1 VVELNATALAW
12 LAVAV
17 YIVLGFVIAIAARK
31 HVGIGMSEFFLA
43 DRKVGGFI
51 SALTYSATTYSAFML
66 VGLAGL
72 AYVGGVG
79 ALGFEMTYLCGLFL
93 AVFFLPRFWY
103 VGRRYG
109 YITPMDMLTDRYQ
122 SRTVGAV
129 AAVLAL
135 VFLVPYSAA
144 QLLGIG
150 LLLSGLSQGGIPVI
164 VGILV
169 ATVIAIAWSRI
180 AGLRSIAWTDAFQ
193 AIVMFI
199 SASVLLIV
207 VFRELGGVGTFI
219 SRFEAE
225 HPDLLTIPSG
235 SGLWGINM
243 FIGLALPWF
252 FFSLSNPQVSQRF
265 FIPSSVKAMKQMLG
279 GFLVFGFF
287 YTLIAILWG
296 FSAVLLVPGLSNA
309 DTATPTLLALP
320 FIPTALALVAMI
332 GIVAAAVSTID
343 SILLTLSSVW
353 ARDVYKGVINPR
365 ASEAQELKVGQWV
378 IPVMALIALLFAWQ
392 SSTRSGIDFMIAPL
406 SAAASAGLLMVVP
419 SIFGAFFWK
428 RATAPGSI
436 ASIVSG
442 AILVLVLQVT
452 GLRPLGWW
460 PGVWGLV
467 LCLVVFVVVSLVTR
481 PPAEKANEFIDYLA
495 EQLSSDKYV

>member
-1 VVELNATALAW
+1 MSGASLAW
-12 LAVAV
+12 LAVAIYV
-17 YIVLGFVIAIAARK
+17 VLGFAIALAARK
-31 HVGIGMSEFFLA
+31 HVGVGMSEFFLA
-43 DRKVGGFI
+43 DRRVGGFV

-72 AYVGGVG
+72 SYVGGVG

-93 AVFFLPRFWY
+93 AVFFLPRFWF

-109 YITPMDMLTDRYQ
+109 YITPMDMLADRYQ
-122 SRTVGAV
+122 SKTVGAV

-150 LLLSGLSQGGIPVI
+150 LLLSGLSQGGIPVFL
-164 VGILV
+164 GILV

-193 AIVMFI
+193 ALVMFI
-199 SASVLLIV
+199 SASVLLVIV
-207 VFRELGGVGTFI
+207 FKEIGGVGEFI
-219 SRFEAE
+219 SRFESE
-225 HPDLLTIPSG
+225 HSDLLTIPSG

-279 GFLVFGFF
+279 GFLVFGFL
-287 YTLIAILWG
+287 YTLIAVLWG
-296 FSAVLLVPGLSNA
+296 FAAVLLVPGLSDP
-309 DTATPTLLALP
+309 DTATPALLALP
-320 FIPTALALVAMI
+320 FIPTALALVAMV

-353 ARDVYKGVINPR
+353 ARDVYKGVINPK
-365 ASEAQELKVGQWV
+365 ATESQELKVGQWV
-378 IPVMALIALLFAWQ
+378 IPIMAVIALLFAWQ
-392 SSTRSGIDFMIAPL
+392 ASARTGIDFMIAPL

-428 RATAPGSI
+428 RATAAASI

-442 AILVLVLQVT
+442 AVLVLVLQVT

-460 PGVWGLV
+460 PGVWGFL
-467 LCLVVFVVVSLVTR
+467 LCVTVFVSVSLVTR
-481 PPAEKANEFIDYLA
+481 PPSEKADEFIGYIA
-495 EQLSSDKYV
+495 EQMSSDKYV